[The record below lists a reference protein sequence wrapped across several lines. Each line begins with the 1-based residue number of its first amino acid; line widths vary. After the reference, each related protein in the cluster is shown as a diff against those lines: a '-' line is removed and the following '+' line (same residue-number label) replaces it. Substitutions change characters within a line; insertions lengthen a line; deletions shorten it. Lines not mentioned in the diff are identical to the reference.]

1 MNLSELSLTFSV
13 VNLGPTV
20 GPEIFCSD
28 FFDGSPFTTLGP
40 VSLVKDAREAL
51 ETRYN
56 NNGKKPK
63 SKTQINTLKKHQRA
77 KQIQD

>member
-1 MNLSELSLTFSV
+1 MNLSELSLTFSA

-20 GPEIFCSD
+20 GAEIFCSD

-51 ETRYN
+51 ERRYN
-56 NNGKKPK
+56 NNETKPK
-63 SKTQINTLKKHQRA
+63 
-77 KQIQD
+77 